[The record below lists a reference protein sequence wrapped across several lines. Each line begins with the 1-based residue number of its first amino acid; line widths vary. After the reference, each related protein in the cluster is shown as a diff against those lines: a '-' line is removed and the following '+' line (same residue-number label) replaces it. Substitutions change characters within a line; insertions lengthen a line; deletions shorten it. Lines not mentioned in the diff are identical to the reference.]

1 MGPSVNDWVTYRTI
15 LPGNSHKNNAF
26 PGKINRD
33 VRQVSINYRRIVFGN
48 GLINDCLRL

>member
-1 MGPSVNDWVTYRTI
+1 MGPSVYKLVICRTI

-33 VRQVSINYRRIVFGN
+33 VRQMPINYMMIVSGN